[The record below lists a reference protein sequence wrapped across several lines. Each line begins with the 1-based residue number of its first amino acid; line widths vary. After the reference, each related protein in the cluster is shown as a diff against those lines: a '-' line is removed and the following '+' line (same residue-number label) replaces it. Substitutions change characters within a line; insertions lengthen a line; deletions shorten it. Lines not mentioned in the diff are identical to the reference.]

1 VPARDPCTSSCSYPC
16 LRLEALCRL
25 VPQIGIIRTKDN
37 ALRHVAL
44 YIVVR
49 ALTAVAASHRDPAD
63 HMADPQVQ
71 YCRRPVRFWHEAKR
85 TLHPIVGAAQ
95 STGANLG
102 DT

>member
-71 YCRRPVRFWHEAKR
+71 YCRRPGTVLARSQTNTSPNRRGRLIHR
-85 TLHPIVGAAQ
+85 R
-95 STGANLG
+95 
-102 DT
+102 